1 MAETAFGTSSDQT
14 VKLWSKKTW
23 YEAQKG
29 ALFFNKF
36 LGTTEDSILYW
47 AKDLEK
53 NAGDNIVYDLLVEMT
68 GEGVSGDNTL
78 EGNEEAL
85 TFYQESVKIDQLRHA
100 HIFGKMS
107 QQRTIHNLRKDGQW
121 ALSRW
126 WSNKFEELLF
136 RYLCGDTSVAHAGN
150 SPTAADSDHQ
160 IYSGNATAETG
171 GGALDSNDRFLLE
184 DIDYAKEQ
192 ATTIDVPMRPVRIDG
207 DDYFVMVL
215 HPYSVTDLK
224 LSLGTGAS
232 SIKWHEIQQYA
243 NVRGLKNNI
252 FQGSLGVYNKCIL
265 YESNRIYSPAT
276 NVRRNLLLGA
286 QAGVFALG
294 NAYDKMEQKKVGK
307 DNYISWVEQKQ
318 DYDNK
323 KGLAAGSTF
332 GMQKNVFNSR
342 DFGVMTVSSYAAS
355 HT

>member
-1 MAETAFGTSSDQT
+1 MAETAFATGSDQT

-36 LGTTEDSILYW
+36 LGTTEDSILYMQ
-47 AKDLEK
+47 KDLEK
-53 NAGDNIVYDLLVEMT
+53 TAGDNIVYDLLIEME

-85 TFYQESVKIDQLRHA
+85 TFYQESLKIDQLRHA

-107 QQRTIHNLRKDGQW
+107 QQRTVHNLRKDGQW

-126 WSNKFEELLF
+126 WSNKWEELLF
-136 RYLCGDTSVAHAGN
+136 RYLCGDTTVAHAGN
-150 SPTAADSDHQ
+150 SPTAPDANHH
-160 IYSGNATAETG
+160 IYSGNATAETST
-171 GGALDSNDRFLLE
+171 GALDSNDRFLLE
-184 DIDYAKEQ
+184 DIDYAKEM
-192 ATTIDVPMRPVRIDG
+192 ATTASLPMRPVRIEG
-207 DDYFVMVL
+207 EDYFVVVL

-232 SIKWHEIQQYA
+232 SVKWHEIQQYA
-243 NVRGLKNNI
+243 NIRGLKNPL
-252 FQGSLGVYNKCIL
+252 FTGSLGVYNKCIL
-265 YESNRIYSPAT
+265 FESHRIYSPST
-276 NVRRNLLLGA
+276 NVRRNLFLGA
-286 QAGVFALG
+286 QAGTFALG

-307 DNYISWVEQKQ
+307 DNYISWVEQEQ
-318 DYDNK
+318 DYKNK
-323 KGLAAGSTF
+323 KGLAAGAVF
-332 GMQKNVFNSR
+332 GMQKNVFNSE
-342 DFGVMTVSSYAAS
+342 DFGVVTISSYAAK

>member
-1 MAETAFGTSSDQT
+1 MAETEFGTSSDHT
-14 VKLWSKKTW
+14 VKIWSKKTW

-29 ALFFNKF
+29 TLYFKKF
-36 LGTTEDSILYW
+36 LGSNEDSILYM

-53 NAGDNIVYDLLVEMT
+53 TAGDNIVYDLMVEMT

-85 TFYQESVKIDQLRHA
+85 TFYQESLKIDQLRHA

-126 WSNKFEELLF
+126 WANKFEELLF
-136 RYLCGDTSVAHAGN
+136 RYLCGDTTVAHAAN
-150 SPTAADSDHQ
+150 SPTEADSNHQ
-160 IYSGNATAETG
+160 IYSGNAATEAT
-171 GGALDSNDRFLLE
+171 LDTNDRFLLE
-184 DIDYAKEQ
+184 DIDYAKEK
-192 ATTIDVPMRPVRIDG
+192 ATTADIPMRPVRIEG
-207 DDYFVMVL
+207 EDYFVVVL

-243 NVRGLKNNI
+243 NIRGLKNPI
-252 FQGSLGVYNKCIL
+252 FSGSLGVYNKCIL
-265 YESNRIYSPAT
+265 FESHRIYTPTT
-276 NVRRNLLLGA
+276 NVRRNLFLGA
-286 QAGVFALG
+286 QAATFALG

-307 DNYISWVEQKQ
+307 DNYISWVEQEQ
-318 DYDNK
+318 DYKNK
-323 KGLAAGSTF
+323 KGLAAGAVF
-332 GMQKNVFNSR
+332 GMQKNVFNSE
-342 DFGVMTVSSYAAS
+342 DFGVATISSYAAS